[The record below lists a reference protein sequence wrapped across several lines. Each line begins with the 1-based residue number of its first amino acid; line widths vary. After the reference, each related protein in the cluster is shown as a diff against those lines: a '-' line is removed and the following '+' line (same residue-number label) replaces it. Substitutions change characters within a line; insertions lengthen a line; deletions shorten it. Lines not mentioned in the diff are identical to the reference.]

1 MTQSESV
8 LRWNNSYGNLTGSGN
23 TEAKLNV
30 SKPSE
35 DSIDHM
41 TLDDRRELLRLVLN
55 DTVYDEGQVAIES
68 VIPLDYDPGDHAQ
81 LRPES
86 ACLKED

>member
-1 MTQSESV
+1 
-8 LRWNNSYGNLTGSGN
+8 
-23 TEAKLNV
+23 
-30 SKPSE
+30 
-35 DSIDHM
+35 M
-41 TLDDRRELLRLVLN
+41 TLDERRELLRLVLN

-86 ACLKED
+86 ARLKED

>member
-1 MTQSESV
+1 
-8 LRWNNSYGNLTGSGN
+8 
-23 TEAKLNV
+23 
-30 SKPSE
+30 
-35 DSIDHM
+35 M

-68 VIPLDYDPGDHAQ
+68 VISLDYDPGDHAQ

-86 ACLKED
+86 ARLKED